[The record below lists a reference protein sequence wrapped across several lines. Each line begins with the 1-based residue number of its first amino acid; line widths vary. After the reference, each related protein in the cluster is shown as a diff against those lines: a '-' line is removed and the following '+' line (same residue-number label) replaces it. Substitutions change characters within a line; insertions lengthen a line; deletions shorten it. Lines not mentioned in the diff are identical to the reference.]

1 MGKPS
6 EGKKSARAGLKAL
19 DKARRTEARKKKNER
34 REKVKQAN
42 GALARKENGGRT
54 NAEAMRLARRAAE
67 RKALAAAGNVSKPEP
82 KRAPP
87 APTVTL
93 HFDYFDG
100 ATLYRFADPGTAYDI
115 DNLAGMLARGGKSE
129 REAQQAAL
137 KFTLHTLTRRNK
149 RGDGY
154 LRLNVRGRDVRAWKR
169 SEHHYV
175 ATITPWTLGD
185 VFARDGRVAVG

>member
-1 MGKPS
+1 MAKPS
-6 EGKKSARAGLKAL
+6 EGKKSARAGLKSL
-19 DKARRTEARKKKNER
+19 DKVKRTEARKKNAA
-34 REKVKQAN
+34 REKAKQAAS
-42 GALARKENGGRT
+42 ALARKENGGRT

-67 RKALAAAGNVSKPEP
+67 REALAAANKKPEP

-115 DNLAGMLARGGKSE
+115 ANRADRLARGGKSE

-175 ATITPWTLGD
+175 ATMIPWALGD